1 MQHVL
6 CMHSHCYYVGWL
18 DPQLIVAFTV
28 HVYYSLE
35 IQLRYLVTAALAAVE
50 ILFHSSGFYKLT
62 ALRLMLF
69 ISKEY

>member
-1 MQHVL
+1 MQPVL
-6 CMHSHCYYVGWL
+6 CTRTVIML

-28 HVYYSLE
+28 QSACVDSLE